1 MDQEQ
6 IKTEIFEILKTVND
20 PELGVN
26 ISDLGL
32 IDKIIVE
39 SKQILIFLGTTS
51 PVCPASSMM
60 RITSKELVQNRYPDF
75 TVEIKPAENFSW
87 SNSRLSEVGRT
98 LLNMHSGA
106 FSVDLPQVE
115 SPTSM
120 APIKSKVA
128 IQRVPF
134 LLGAV
139 ICLLLGLWGGLIRM
153 GWVWPVQNPEWLSL
167 HGPLMVC
174 GFLGTVIGLERAVG
188 LEKTWGYLAPLF
200 AAIGGIS
207 MLILGAASIYPM
219 IFLTIS
225 SLVYSAI
232 FLSVLIKHRDFPT
245 SIMTLGALCWLTG
258 NVLFLSGFMIYQLVP
273 WWICFLVFTIAG
285 ERIELNRFLSP
296 KSESDYF
303 FIGIIGLASVAAF
316 ISMFSPQVGTK
327 IFGLSLILLMIWLFL
342 FDVARRTVLREGLTK
357 FIAICLLTGYFWL
370 GVSGLIA
377 LLIGFKAAGPYYD
390 AYLHTTFIGFV
401 FSMIFGHAPIIFPG
415 ILKINI
421 QFHQRFYAHLFLL
434 HLGLLIRV
442 VADLSL
448 NWEFRLWGALI
459 SALAIILF
467 FLNTVTSI
475 RK

>member
-1 MDQEQ
+1 MDQKL
-6 IKTEIFEILKTVND
+6 IKTEIFELLKMVND

-32 IDKIIVE
+32 IDKIVVE
-39 SKQILIFLGTTS
+39 NKQILIFLGTTS

-60 RITSKELVQNRYPDF
+60 RSTSKEIVQDKFPDF
-75 TVEIKPAENFSW
+75 TVEIKPAENFTW
-87 SNSRLSEVGRT
+87 SNNRLSDVGKM
-98 LLNMHSGA
+98 LLNLKSGTLNA
-106 FSVDLPQVE
+106 EIPQVE
-115 SPTSM
+115 KPALSG
-120 APIKSKVA
+120 PIKSKLA

-139 ICLLLGLWGGLIRM
+139 ICLLMGLWVGLIRM
-153 GWVWPVQNPEWLSL
+153 GWVWPVNNPEWLYL

-188 LEKTWGYLAPLF
+188 LEKYWGFFAPFLAAL
-200 AAIGGIS
+200 GGI
-207 MLILGAASIYPM
+207 MFLILGAASIFPM
-219 IFLTIS
+219 MLITIS
-225 SLVYSAI
+225 SFFYSAI
-232 FLSVLIKHRDFPT
+232 FLTVLIKHRDFPT
-245 SIMTLGALCWLTG
+245 SIMTLGALCWLIG
-258 NVLFLSGFMIYQLVP
+258 NILFLNGFMIYQLVP

-303 FIGIIGLASVAAF
+303 FIGIIVLASAAAL
-316 ISMFSPQVGTK
+316 ISMFSPQTGIK

-342 FDVARRTVLREGLTK
+342 FDIARRTVLREGLTK
-357 FIAICLLTGYFWL
+357 YIAICLLTGYFWL
-370 GVSGLIA
+370 GISGLIA

-390 AYLHTTFIGFV
+390 AFLHTTFIGFV

-421 QFHQRFYAHLFLL
+421 QFHRRFYVHLFLL
-434 HLGLLIRV
+434 HFGLIIRV
-442 VADLSL
+442 LADLSL
-448 NWEFRLWGALI
+448 NWDFRLWGALI
-459 SALAIILF
+459 NALAIILF

-475 RK
+475 KK